1 MNNNTNSSTNNI
13 NNLPNINQNTTNS
26 LNNVA
31 FNNGVN
37 NPNILDNNSNN
48 MINNSNVGG
57 GVVNNQA
64 VASNNQGN
72 ITNSKVNTPN
82 NQTTNT
88 NIVNTSLLNN
98 NPVSNPN
105 NVNQTIH
112 NNNPLPNPNINT
124 AVNTSNIKGQNVSN
138 VNTENKTAN
147 PSNIK
152 IEETSVTRSQKG
164 TVTIA
169 TVNGG
174 NVSILTDKMPAAI
187 DLSVKE
193 AKTITKNGKKVRIM
207 TKREL
212 ITNIILSF
220 FFVLVLCGAGYGVY
234 YYLFGNNPRNF
245 ETKNISIEYGEEIP
259 ASVRNYINLTDI
271 SEPDYTL
278 DTSAVKNEIGTYTY
292 KVSYGSTTKTGTI
305 TINDTK
311 APVVTFNDVKE
322 FPEGTTITKE
332 MLVASCE
339 DISSCTYDLTSPVDT
354 NTPGTIT
361 ASITAKDNLGNSK
374 DYPIELNIIEKLT
387 PLVCSSTI
395 VTTDENSKTLLE
407 SNNYTL
413 SFTNQKLLKTGNLKV
428 IRTYLS
434 DSDYTSIKDNLTS
447 SGYTL
452 EDINRRA
459 IKESTIDNVANLT
472 TQDEIKTHL
481 ESNSYTCSIKDNE

>member
-1 MNNNTNSSTNNI
+1 MNNNTNGSTNNI

-37 NPNILDNNSNN
+37 NPNISNNNSNN

-57 GVVNNQA
+57 GVVNNKA
-64 VASNNQGN
+64 VISNNQGN
-72 ITNSKVNTPN
+72 IVNS
-82 NQTTNT
+82 
-88 NIVNTSLLNN
+88 SLLNN

-105 NVNQTIH
+105 NVNQATP

-124 AVNTSNIKGQNVSN
+124 AVNSNIKDQNVNN

-147 PSNIK
+147 PNNIK

-174 NVSILTDKMPAAI
+174 NVSILTDKMPEAI

-271 SEPDYTL
+271 SEPDYIL

-322 FPEGTTITKE
+322 FIEGTTITKE

-387 PLVCSSTI
+387 TLVCSSTI

-452 EDINRRA
+452 EEINRRA

-481 ESNSYTCSIKDNE
+481 ESNSYTCSIKDNG

>member
-1 MNNNTNSSTNNI
+1 MNNNTNGSTNNI

-64 VASNNQGN
+64 VISNNQGN
-72 ITNSKVNTPN
+72 IVNS
-82 NQTTNT
+82 
-88 NIVNTSLLNN
+88 SLLNN

-105 NVNQTIH
+105 NVNQTIP

-124 AVNTSNIKGQNVSN
+124 AQGQNVSN

-147 PSNIK
+147 PNNIK

-174 NVSILTDKMPAAI
+174 NVSILTDKMPEAI

-259 ASVRNYINLTDI
+259 TSVRNYINLTDI
-271 SEPDYTL
+271 IEPDYIL

-292 KVSYGSTTKTGTI
+292 KVSYGNTTKTGTI

-322 FPEGTTITKE
+322 FIEGTTITKE

-387 PLVCSSTI
+387 TLVCSSTI

-452 EDINRRA
+452 EEINRRA

>member
-1 MNNNTNSSTNNI
+1 MNNNTNGSTNNI

-37 NPNILDNNSNN
+37 NSNISNNNSNN

-57 GVVNNQA
+57 GVVNNKA
-64 VASNNQGN
+64 VISNNQGN
-72 ITNSKVNTPN
+72 IVNS
-82 NQTTNT
+82 
-88 NIVNTSLLNN
+88 SLLNN

-105 NVNQTIH
+105 NVNQTIP

-124 AVNTSNIKGQNVSN
+124 AVNSNIKDQNVNN

-147 PSNIK
+147 PNNIK

-174 NVSILTDKMPAAI
+174 NVSILTDKMPEAI

-234 YYLFGNNPRNF
+234 YYLSGNNPRNF

-271 SEPDYTL
+271 SEPDYIL

-322 FPEGTTITKE
+322 FIEGTTITKE

-387 PLVCSSTI
+387 TLVCSSTI

-481 ESNSYTCSIKDNE
+481 ESNSYTCSIKDNG

>member
-1 MNNNTNSSTNNI
+1 MNNNTNGSTNNI

-37 NPNILDNNSNN
+37 NSNISNNNSNN

-64 VASNNQGN
+64 VISNNQGN
-72 ITNSKVNTPN
+72 IVNS
-82 NQTTNT
+82 
-88 NIVNTSLLNN
+88 SLLNN

-105 NVNQTIH
+105 NVNQTIP

-124 AVNTSNIKGQNVSN
+124 AVNSNIKDQNVNN

-147 PSNIK
+147 PNNIK

-174 NVSILTDKMPAAI
+174 NVSILTDKMPEAI

-271 SEPDYTL
+271 SEPDYIL

-322 FPEGTTITKE
+322 FIEGTTITKE

-387 PLVCSSTI
+387 TLVCSSTI

>member
-1 MNNNTNSSTNNI
+1 MNNNTNGSTNNI

-37 NPNILDNNSNN
+37 NSNISNNNSNN

-64 VASNNQGN
+64 VISNNQGN
-72 ITNSKVNTPN
+72 IVNS
-82 NQTTNT
+82 
-88 NIVNTSLLNN
+88 SLLNN

-105 NVNQTIH
+105 NVNQTIP

-124 AVNTSNIKGQNVSN
+124 AVNSNIKDQNVNN

-147 PSNIK
+147 PNNIK

-174 NVSILTDKMPAAI
+174 NVSILTDKMPEAI

-234 YYLFGNNPRNF
+234 YYLSGNNPRNF

-271 SEPDYTL
+271 SEPDYIL

-322 FPEGTTITKE
+322 FIEGTTITKE

-387 PLVCSSTI
+387 TLVCSSTI

-459 IKESTIDNVANLT
+459 IKESTIDNVANLP

>member
-1 MNNNTNSSTNNI
+1 MNNNTNGSTNNI

-37 NPNILDNNSNN
+37 NSNISNNNSNN

-57 GVVNNQA
+57 GVVN
-64 VASNNQGN
+64 S
-72 ITNSKVNTPN
+72 
-82 NQTTNT
+82 
-88 NIVNTSLLNN
+88 SLLNN

-105 NVNQTIH
+105 NVNQTIP

-124 AVNTSNIKGQNVSN
+124 AVNSNIKDQNVNN

-147 PSNIK
+147 PNNIK

-174 NVSILTDKMPAAI
+174 NVSILTDKMPEAI

-271 SEPDYTL
+271 SEPDYIL

-322 FPEGTTITKE
+322 FIEGTTITKE

-387 PLVCSSTI
+387 TLVCSSTI